1 MIVVVIV
8 LFKFTKK
15 QIEQNDDNVGYHLAK
30 LFLKKIQ
37 TRGWFFFFTQLF
49 KNPNKGNG
57 CHCLAQV
64 FKIRK
69 EKQDNN
75 NHCYHCLTSGFKKPK
90 SMMTMME
97 T

>member
-1 MIVVVIV
+1 MIVVVII

-37 TRGWFFFFTQLF
+37 ARGWFLF
-49 KNPNKGNG
+49 LLNYFKIQTRQWLSLS
-57 CHCLAQV
+57 CSSL
-64 FKIRK
+64 KIRK
-69 EKQDNN
+69 EKQDSN

-90 SMMTMME
+90 NMMTMME